1 MAEDTNSVRITNAQV
16 YEKLLEVSA
25 TQIEMVTELRGLKDV
40 PKRIN
45 ALEVKLARF
54 EWIERVAYLALGSG
68 ISALV
73 MAILK

>member
-1 MAEDTNSVRITNAQV
+1 MAEETNSVRITNAQV

-25 TQIEMVTELRGLKDV
+25 IQIEMVTELRGLRDV

-45 ALEVKLARF
+45 AVEVKLARF
-54 EWIERVAYLALGSG
+54 EWIERVAYLGLGSG

-73 MAILK
+73 MAVLK